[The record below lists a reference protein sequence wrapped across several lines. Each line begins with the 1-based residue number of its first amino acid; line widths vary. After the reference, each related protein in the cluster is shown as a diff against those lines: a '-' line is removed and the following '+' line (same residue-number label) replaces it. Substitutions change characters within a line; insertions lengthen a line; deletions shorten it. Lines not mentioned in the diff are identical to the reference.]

1 MVNIFISFRLGFPQI
16 MKLSKSH
23 VETGCLASS
32 PRHNHSSDRKCTL
45 KLVAYFVSSPLFFSI
60 SLLKKGQYF
69 HISSNLGF
77 VLEQISLISLKS
89 KKFKDEIF

>member
-1 MVNIFISFRLGFPQI
+1 MV
-16 MKLSKSH
+16 
-23 VETGCLASS
+23 S
-32 PRHNHSSDRKCTL
+32 PRQFSILLIYPLNQNNQNNHKNQSSDRNAHTL

-60 SLLKKGQYF
+60 SVLKKGQYF

-77 VLEQISLISLKS
+77 VLEQISLISLNS